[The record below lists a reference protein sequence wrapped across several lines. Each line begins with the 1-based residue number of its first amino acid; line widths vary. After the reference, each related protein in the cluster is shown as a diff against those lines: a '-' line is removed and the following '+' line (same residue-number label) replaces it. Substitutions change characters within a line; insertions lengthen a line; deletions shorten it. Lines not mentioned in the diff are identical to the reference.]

1 MVFVI
6 STILNRSLI
15 IDDGDGEWSFSSLE
29 WSVRLRS
36 YPYTSLFTPKIL
48 KVYAHSR
55 DVCIHTLTHRNSIRL
70 CKVFLKP
77 THILV
82 VTFFLFDKLRKN
94 TWKFPNNFGIYGL
107 GTMID
112 VFTRVLWAYT
122 LIKRDIKSEIKTIG
136 GSIISCVV
144 LWSEMLRPSEW
155 WEMPPCFK
163 NMAHDRSQGD

>member
-1 MVFVI
+1 M
-6 STILNRSLI
+6 
-15 IDDGDGEWSFSSLE
+15 
-29 WSVRLRS
+29 RLRS

-82 VTFFLFDKLRKN
+82 VTVFFFDKLRGN
-94 TWKFPNNFGIYGL
+94 NWKFPNNFGIYGL

-112 VFTRVLWAYT
+112 VFTRVL
-122 LIKRDIKSEIKTIG
+122 
-136 GSIISCVV
+136 
-144 LWSEMLRPSEW
+144 
-155 WEMPPCFK
+155 
-163 NMAHDRSQGD
+163 